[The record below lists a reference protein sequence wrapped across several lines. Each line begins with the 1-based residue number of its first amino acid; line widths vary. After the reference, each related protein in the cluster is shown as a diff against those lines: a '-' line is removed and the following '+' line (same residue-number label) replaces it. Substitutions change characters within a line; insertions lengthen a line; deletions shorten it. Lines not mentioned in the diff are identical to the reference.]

1 MNGVVVLSTRNGAC
15 LYARR
20 WAPNFGLRG
29 DFGDA
34 ADSTSSELAGDDID
48 GASSPAAMHLSGMIF
63 ALDLDAAS
71 LARRE
76 GDAHPTAED
85 PTADPT
91 IARWAVGDCALHVR
105 KDHSLGV
112 ACVVSASVSALD
124 DEIPGRV
131 ADALL
136 SAFTRKHRDVLASA
150 ATAVYASATGLDF
163 DDELVAVLAR
173 EPHAIARSLA
183 NRLGVSA
190 PWVYAACVDDDSCV
204 SSTTAVRPSSRRL
217 GENSRAKTRIVKRMI
232 GAGRRSR
239 VTFRPG
245 DDSPG
250 AGGFSVGGG
259 KGCFGVGARARGGG
273 GGGGRVEPVDRDG
286 GGGGGGG
293 DFTRLAC
300 RLDAGW
306 TRGGDDVKKVATMEA
321 AAAVA
326 DAAIAAFPGVSTIE
340 LAMGGAPGEE
350 GEGDEDFEGT
360 VKRVLVFRVEE
371 DFVVALPLTR
381 GDLDRARRGSGGA
394 YLDGTNA
401 SAVRASL
408 GEDARR
414 LGRVMRFVRS
424 LGATLDQGPS

>member
-34 ADSTSSELAGDDID
+34 DDSTSSGSRGDDID
-48 GASSPAAMHLSGMIF
+48 GASSPAAMHLSGMLF
-63 ALDLDAAS
+63 ALDLDATS
-71 LARRE
+71 LARAKGE
-76 GDAHPTAED
+76 GDAH

-105 KDHSLGV
+105 KDPALGV

-131 ADALL
+131 ADSILA
-136 SAFTRKHRDVLASA
+136 SFTRKHRDVLSNGAR
-150 ATAVYASATGLDF
+150 ATATGLDF
-163 DDELVAVLAR
+163 DNELAHVLAR
-173 EPHAIARSLA
+173 EPRAIARSLA

-190 PWVYAACVDDDSCV
+190 PWVYAACVDDGRV
-204 SSTTAVRPSSRRL
+204 PPRPSSRKL
-217 GENSRAKTRIVKRMI
+217 GEDSRKTLRKTRVKRI

-250 AGGFSVGGG
+250 AGGASVGAG
-259 KGCFGVGARARGGG
+259 KGCFGVGASVGWGG
-273 GGGGRVEPVDRDG
+273 GGGGRVEPVVGVVG
-286 GGGGGGG
+286 GGGG
-293 DFTRLAC
+293 C
-300 RLDAGW
+300 RLDAGR
-306 TRGGDDVKKVATMEA
+306 TRGGEEGTRLDATMEA

-326 DAAIAAFPGVSTIE
+326 DAALAAFPGVSTIE
-340 LAMGGAPGEE
+340 LAMGGGAPGEE
-350 GEGDEDFEGT
+350 RDGDAR
-360 VKRVLVFRVEE
+360 RVLVFRVEE

-381 GDLDRARRGSGGA
+381 GDLNRARRGSGGA

-401 SAVRASL
+401 SAVRASV

-424 LGATLDQGPS
+424 LGAALDQGL

>member
-34 ADSTSSELAGDDID
+34 DDSTSSGSRGDDID
-48 GASSPAAMHLSGMIF
+48 GASSPAAMHLSGMLF
-63 ALDLDAAS
+63 ALDLDATS
-71 LARRE
+71 LARAKGE
-76 GDAHPTAED
+76 GDAH

-105 KDHSLGV
+105 KDPALGV

-131 ADALL
+131 ADSILA
-136 SAFTRKHRDVLASA
+136 SFTRKHRDVLSDGAR
-150 ATAVYASATGLDF
+150 ATATGLDF
-163 DDELVAVLAR
+163 DDELVHVLAR
-173 EPHAIARSLA
+173 EPRAIARSLA

-190 PWVYAACVDDDSCV
+190 PWVYAACVDDGRV
-204 SSTTAVRPSSRRL
+204 PPRPSSRKL
-217 GENSRAKTRIVKRMI
+217 GQDSRKTLRSKTRVKRI

-250 AGGFSVGGG
+250 AGGASVGAG
-259 KGCFGVGARARGGG
+259 KGCFGVGASVGRGG
-273 GGGGRVEPVDRDG
+273 GGGGRVEPVG
-286 GGGGGGG
+286 GGGVGGGG
-293 DFTRLAC
+293 CRLAC
-300 RLDAGW
+300 RLDAGR
-306 TRGGDDVKKVATMEA
+306 TRGGEEGTRLDATMEA

-326 DAAIAAFPGVSTIE
+326 DAALAAFPGVSTIE
-340 LAMGGAPGEE
+340 LAMGGAGSPGEE
-350 GEGDEDFEGT
+350 RDGDAR
-360 VKRVLVFRVEE
+360 RVLVFRVEE

-381 GDLDRARRGSGGA
+381 GDLNRARRGSGGA

-401 SAVRASL
+401 SAVRASV

-424 LGATLDQGPS
+424 LGAALDQGL

>member
-105 KDHSLGV
+105 KDRSLGV

-150 ATAVYASATGLDF
+150 TTAVYASATGLDF

-190 PWVYAACVDDDSCV
+190 PWVYATQLCPDDGCVPPRS
-204 SSTTAVRPSSRRL
+204 SSRRL
-217 GENSRAKTRIVKRMI
+217 GENSRAKTRIVKRI

-250 AGGFSVGGG
+250 AGGVSVGGG

-273 GGGGRVEPVDRDG
+273 GGGGRVEPVDR

-293 DFTRLAC
+293 DFIRLAC

-306 TRGGDDVKKVATMEA
+306 TRGGDDVKRVATMEA

-326 DAAIAAFPGVSTIE
+326 DAAVVAFPGVSTIE
-340 LAMGGAPGEE
+340 LAMGGAAGEE

-360 VKRVLVFRVEE
+360 VKRVLVFRAEE

-424 LGATLDQGPS
+424 LGATLDQGP

>member
-20 WAPNFGLRG
+20 WTPNFGLRG

-34 ADSTSSELAGDDID
+34 ADSTSSGSGGDDID
-48 GASSPAAMHLSGMIF
+48 GASSPAAMHLSGMLF
-63 ALDLDAAS
+63 ALDLDATS
-71 LARRE
+71 LGRRE
-76 GDAHPTAED
+76 GDAD

-105 KDHSLGV
+105 KDPALGV

-124 DEIPGRV
+124 DDIPGRV
-131 ADALL
+131 ADASLA
-136 SAFTRKHRDVLASA
+136 SFARKHAHVLARTPGVHC
-150 ATAVYASATGLDF
+150 ATATGLDF
-163 DDELVAVLAR
+163 DDELVAILAR
-173 EPHAIARSLA
+173 EPRTIARSLA

-190 PWVYAACVDDDSCV
+190 PWVYAAFVDDETLNPNPKPCHP
-204 SSTTAVRPSSRRL
+204 RPSSRSSRKL
-217 GENSRAKTRIVKRMI
+217 GKDSRDTTGPKTRVIKRI

-245 DDSPG
+245 DGDDPPG
-250 AGGFSVGGG
+250 AGGVSVGGG
-259 KGCFGVGARARGGG
+259 RGCFGGGARVGGG
-273 GGGGRVEPVDRDG
+273 VGGRVEPVG
-286 GGGGGGG
+286 GGGGGCRLAW
-293 DFTRLAC
+293 TRLDLS
-300 RLDAGW
+300 RPRAGEEG
-306 TRGGDDVKKVATMEA
+306 TRAATMEA

-340 LAMGGAPGEE
+340 LAMGGAQNVEE
-350 GEGDEDFEGT
+350 GEGEGEGDDGV
-360 VKRVLVFRVEE
+360 VKRVLVFRAGE

-381 GDLDRARRGSGGA
+381 GDLERARRGSGGA

-424 LGATLDQGPS
+424 LGASLDQGL